1 MNVLQRPS
9 VSAAHRARVLRALGV
24 TPWVQRSAASAAQDP
39 TPEVRDRVDDA
50 PASAQHCVLV
60 LAQESGARELDLLDR
75 ALAPCGPALAHAPRV
90 VVRDGQLAGVPA
102 ADAYL
107 VFGEAQAHALGRT
120 LAAEVLQRAQIV
132 LVDTLA
138 TVLTEPAAKRRLW
151 MALRRLRR
159 ASDNGAG

>member
-1 MNVLQRPS
+1 MNVLERPS
-9 VSAAHRARVLRALGV
+9 VSAAHRVRVLRALGV
-24 TPWVQRSAASAAQDP
+24 TPWVQRLAPAAAPGPACA
-39 TPEVRDRVDDA
+39 VRDSVDDA
-50 PASAQHCVLV
+50 PASGRHCVLV

-75 ALAPCGPALAHAPRV
+75 ALASCGPALAHAPRV
-90 VVRDGQLAGVPA
+90 SVRDGQLFEVPA

-132 LVDTLA
+132 LVDALA

-151 MALRRLRR
+151 TALPRLRR
-159 ASDNGAG
+159 APDSGAG

>member
-24 TPWVQRSAASAAQDP
+24 TPWVRRSAPAAAPGP
-39 TPEVRDRVDDA
+39 TFDVRDRVVDA
-50 PASAQHCVLV
+50 STSGCHCVLV
-60 LAQESGARELDLLDR
+60 LPQESDARELDLLDR
-75 ALAPCGPALAHAPRV
+75 ALASCGPALAHAPRV
-90 VVRDGQLAGVPA
+90 LVCDGQLAGVPT

-132 LVDTLA
+132 LVDALA
-138 TVLTEPAAKRRLW
+138 TVLIEPAAKRRLW